1 MAEGR
6 QFAGLPR
13 ESIRILT
20 LPQNKDFR
28 LHCAAKMLNV
38 GVVSNTMHFETRSW
52 TKQLVVT
59 AVAEE

>member
-6 QFAGLPR
+6 QFAGVPR
-13 ESIRILT
+13 EAVRILT
-20 LPQNKDFR
+20 LAQNKDFR
-28 LHCAAKMLNV
+28 LPWQLKCSCAF
-38 GVVSNTMHFETRSW
+38 VSNTMHFETRSW

>member
-6 QFAGLPR
+6 QFAGVPR
-13 ESIRILT
+13 ETIRILT

-28 LHCAAKMLNV
+28 LPLQLKCSCAF
-38 GVVSNTMHFETRSW
+38 VSNTMHFETCSW